1 MAKQYFI
8 DTMGC
13 QMNERDSETIAGILH
28 SCGYRPAQ
36 TTADADFIALN
47 TCAVRAK
54 PVHKVFSRLGEL
66 RRIKQQRPG
75 TVIAVLG
82 CVAQVAAEEI
92 ARRAPYVDI
101 ILGPRNYSQLAEAIS
116 TVERTRQP
124 NEPVV
129 MTDSG
134 ETIPEGLPVLRS
146 TPISVFVNVTYGC
159 NNFCAYCIVPY
170 ARGREQSRTVS
181 EIISEIEQA
190 VAEGYKE
197 VTLLGQNVNS
207 YGKESRQECRSYQRV
222 VGSGHPSTS
231 SGQSGGPSH
240 TVMSREEGYDF
251 ADLLTEV
258 SGVEGLERIR
268 FTTSHPKDLSLELL
282 DAMAKLPKIC
292 EHLHLPIQCGDDEVL
307 ARMGRGYTYEQ
318 YGNLI
323 EAARQRIPGVSITTD
338 VMVGF
343 PGETEA
349 QFHNTLRA
357 FEEIRFDQAFMFKY
371 NDRPGTR
378 AAEFPNKVPE
388 ETKQARLERLVA
400 RQNEIGRQINEKL
413 VGQSFE
419 VLVEAP
425 DPKSAGKV
433 RGRTRTNKLVIFP
446 GEPSLVG
453 ELVAVQTQEAYLWG
467 FLGEIGARPQGR
479 VQ

>member
-28 SCGYRPAQ
+28 SCGYRPAP
-36 TTADADFIALN
+36 APAEADFIALN

-54 PVHKVFSRLGEL
+54 PVHKVFSKLGEL
-66 RRIKQQRPG
+66 RRIKQQHPG

-82 CVAQVAAEEI
+82 CVVQVAAQEI

-101 ILGPRNYSQLAEAIS
+101 ILGPRNYSQLAQAIA
-116 TVERTRQP
+116 TVERTSAP
-124 NEPVV
+124 GEPVV
-129 MTDSG
+129 VTDSG

-146 TPISVFVNVTYGC
+146 TPVSAFVNVTYGC

-170 ARGREQSRTVS
+170 ARGREQSRAVS

-222 VGSGHPSTS
+222 LGSG
-231 SGQSGGPSH
+231 QGGPSH
-240 TVMSREEGYDF
+240 TVMSREKGYAF
-251 ADLLTEV
+251 ADLLAEV
-258 SGVEGLERIR
+258 SRVEGLERIR

-282 DAMAKLPKIC
+282 DAMAELPRVC
-292 EHLHLPIQCGDDEVL
+292 EHLHLPIQSGDDDVL

-318 YGNLI
+318 YCNLI
-323 EAARQRIPGVSITTD
+323 EAARQRIPRVSITTD

-349 QFHNTLRA
+349 QFDNTLRA

-378 AAEFPNKVPE
+378 AADFPDKVPE

-446 GEPSLVG
+446 GKPSLVG

-467 FLGEIGARPQGR
+467 FLGEIARQP
-479 VQ
+479 

>member
-28 SCGYRPAQ
+28 SCGYRPAL
-36 TTADADFIALN
+36 APAEADFIALN

-54 PVHKVFSRLGEL
+54 PVHKVFSKLGEL
-66 RRIKQQRPG
+66 RRIKQQHPG

-82 CVAQVAAEEI
+82 CVVQVAAQEI

-101 ILGPRNYSQLAEAIS
+101 ILGPRNYSQLAQAIA
-116 TVERTRQP
+116 TVERTSAP
-124 NEPVV
+124 GEPVV
-129 MTDSG
+129 VTDSG

-146 TPISVFVNVTYGC
+146 TPVSAFVNVTYGC

-170 ARGREQSRTVS
+170 ARGREQSRAVS

-222 VGSGHPSTS
+222 LGSG
-231 SGQSGGPSH
+231 QGGPSH
-240 TVMSREEGYDF
+240 TVMSREKGYAF
-251 ADLLTEV
+251 ADLLAEV
-258 SGVEGLERIR
+258 SRVEGLERIR

-282 DAMAKLPKIC
+282 DAMAELPRVC
-292 EHLHLPIQCGDDEVL
+292 EHLHLPIQSGDDDVL

-318 YGNLI
+318 YRNLI
-323 EAARQRIPGVSITTD
+323 EAARQRIPRVSITTD

-349 QFHNTLRA
+349 QFDNTLRA

-378 AAEFPNKVPE
+378 AADFPDKVPE

-446 GEPSLVG
+446 GKPSLVG

-467 FLGEIGARPQGR
+467 FLGEIARQP
-479 VQ
+479 